1 MIKVLRVTLL
11 HCNCVSLSTALSG
24 LSASNLL
31 PCSAEA
37 EDRHFVLN
45 LNKFCILFK
54 ALNYLLSKI
63 CSLIILKD
71 DV

>member
-1 MIKVLRVTLL
+1 M
-11 HCNCVSLSTALSG
+11 SLAAALSG
-24 LSASNLL
+24 LSASNLV

-37 EDRHFVLN
+37 EDTHFVLN
-45 LNKFCILFK
+45 LNKFWILFK

-71 DV
+71 EIS